1 MAARNGVAIRTLYM
15 IARGHKL
22 PGARLCSRLEAYTN
36 GTVKRE
42 ELRPDIFLNARSAA
56 LTPPEGY
63 VLVPVEPTRDMLRA
77 PAKIVCGHRQ
87 ETIAKMYRVMLSAR
101 PEVKP

>member
-1 MAARNGVAIRTLYM
+1 MDAIEKRARELYAEAFRAQGMELTAERLDDICTKIEGGSLRASLDAI
-15 IARGHKL
+15 K
-22 PGARLCSRLEAYTN
+22 
-36 GTVKRE
+36 
-42 ELRPDIFLNARSAA
+42 AA

-63 VLVPVEPTRDMLRA
+63 VVVPLEPTRDMLRA